1 MNINFLRTS
10 NSLVHPVMTEC
21 HSIKYNHNFYQ
32 DIRLK
37 KNTIHCFKVFNFLL
51 EWRKMISCPYSILL
65 VWQETWKIKSL
76 TSKRL
81 AFAKNPA
88 VTAFR
93 TAYKIILRKK
103 VSSGG
108 Q

>member
-1 MNINFLRTS
+1 
-10 NSLVHPVMTEC
+10 
-21 HSIKYNHNFYQ
+21 
-32 DIRLK
+32 
-37 KNTIHCFKVFNFLL
+37 
-51 EWRKMISCPYSILL
+51 MISCPYSILL